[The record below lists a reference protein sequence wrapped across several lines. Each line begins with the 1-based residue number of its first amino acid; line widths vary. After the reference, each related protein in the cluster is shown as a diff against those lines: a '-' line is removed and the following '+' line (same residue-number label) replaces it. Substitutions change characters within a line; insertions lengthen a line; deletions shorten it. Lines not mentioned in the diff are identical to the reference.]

1 MIKIAII
8 GDIGSGKSYVAN
20 NFGYQVF
27 NADLEVSKIYK
38 NEKIFFIKLKKKLPK
53 YFQSFPIKKRD
64 VIKAILDNRISLKV
78 ITKIIHPEIKKKMNL
93 FIKKNRKKEIVILDV
108 PLYLENKLNKKKDIL
123 IFIQSKK
130 EEINKRLYKRKNF
143 DFVLFKK
150 FKKIQLPLEI
160 KKKHSNFVIN
170 NNFTNKSL
178 KKDIKRILKIIKNK

>member
-20 NFGYQVF
+20 NFGYPVF

>member
-1 MIKIAII
+1 
-8 GDIGSGKSYVAN
+8 
-20 NFGYQVF
+20 
-27 NADLEVSKIYK
+27 
-38 NEKIFFIKLKKKLPK
+38 
-53 YFQSFPIKKRD
+53 
-64 VIKAILDNRISLKV
+64 
-78 ITKIIHPEIKKKMNL
+78 MNL

>member
-20 NFGYQVF
+20 NFGYPVF

-178 KKDIKRILKIIKNK
+178 KKDIKRTAEKNYI

>member
-1 MIKIAII
+1 MIKIAIL
-8 GDIGSGKSYVAN
+8 GDIGSGKSYAAN
-20 NFGYQVF
+20 NFGYPVF

-38 NEKIFFIKLKKKLPK
+38 NDKIFFTKLKKKLPK
-53 YFQSFPIKKRD
+53 YFQSFPIKKKE
-64 VIKAILDNRISLKV
+64 VIRAILGSRINLKI
-78 ITKIIHPEIKKKMNL
+78 ITKIIHPEIRKKMNL
-93 FIKKNRKKEIVILDV
+93 FIKKNRKKEIVILDI

-130 EEINKRLYKRKNF
+130 EEINKKLYNRKNF

-160 KKKHSNFVIN
+160 KKKHSNFVIK